1 MKTVLLKKK
10 FSEAMSEDSKVSNEA
25 SGITIRQEHR
35 DDLLLVDGYGDGGF
49 RVKGRRYAG
58 PVVIMENGVWP
69 MKLLPDGLIDP
80 VVADILDKNTPRPE
94 IILLGTG
101 ERMMLPPK
109 ALKEALQAKNLSFD
123 PMDSG
128 AAARTYN
135 VLIMEGRRVA
145 ALLLPVE

>member
-1 MKTVLLKKK
+1 
-10 FSEAMSEDSKVSNEA
+10 MSEEPKVSE
-25 SGITIRQEHR
+25 SGGITIRQEHR

-69 MKLLPDGLIDP
+69 MKLLPNGEIDP
-80 VVADILDKNTPRPE
+80 VVTDFLDKNEPIPD
-94 IILLGTG
+94 IILLGMG
-101 ERMMLPPK
+101 ERMALPPK
-109 ALKEALQAKNLSFD
+109 ALREAMAAHGLSFD

-135 VLIMEGRRVA
+135 VLLMEGRRVA
-145 ALLLPVE
+145 ALLLPTE

>member
-1 MKTVLLKKK
+1 
-10 FSEAMSEDSKVSNEA
+10 MSEEPKASDEG

-58 PVVIMENGVWP
+58 PVVIMENGIWP
-69 MKLLPDGLIDP
+69 MKLLPNGEIDP
-80 VVADILDKNTPRPE
+80 EIADILDKNTPRPD
-94 IILLGTG
+94 IILLGMG
-101 ERMMLPPK
+101 ERMTLPPK
-109 ALKEALQAKNLSFD
+109 ALKEALKAKKLSFD

-135 VLIMEGRRVA
+135 VLLMEGRRVA
-145 ALLLPVE
+145 ALLLPID